1 MIPLGVL
8 ASGYVAPAGGGE
20 GVEYLSLSTT
30 STGTTTRTV
39 SGVGF
44 STAANNRSIIIA
56 VHTRYRAPASATIG
70 GVAATLHA
78 LFSDVYAHTAI
89 FSAVVPSG
97 TSGNVTVT
105 HAGGNPEQFALAAW
119 VAYGTLAY
127 DSHATNGA
135 GKEVTVTAPSDALV
149 IAAMTT
155 LHVLAG
161 SEYTFETPAGDYGTG
176 TTNMQMQSSAAHAQP
191 DPGTYTAVITSSG
204 NNYGN
209 SALLAVV
216 FTLT

>member
-44 STAANNRSIIIA
+44 GTAANNRNIIIA

-70 GVAATLHA
+70 GVTATLHA

-97 TSGNVTVT
+97 TSGDVTVT
-105 HAGGNPEQFALAAW
+105 HTGGNPEQFALAAW
-119 VAYGTLAY
+119 VAYSTLTY

-135 GKEVTVTAPSDALV
+135 GKTVTVTAPSDALV

-155 LHVLAG
+155 LHVVVGL
-161 SEYTFETPAGDYGTG
+161 EYEFTTPTGDYATG
-176 TTNMQMQSSAAHAQP
+176 TTNMSMQSLGAHSQPSA
-191 DPGTYTAVITSSG
+191 GEYTVVVTSG
-204 NNYGN
+204 GKNYGN
-209 SALLAVV
+209 SALLAVA